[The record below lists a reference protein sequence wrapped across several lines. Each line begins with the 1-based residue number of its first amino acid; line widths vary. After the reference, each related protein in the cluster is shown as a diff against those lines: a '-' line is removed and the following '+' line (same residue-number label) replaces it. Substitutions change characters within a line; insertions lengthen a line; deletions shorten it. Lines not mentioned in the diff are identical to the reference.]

1 METIKEL
8 ILSLYEDNSIHFDFV
23 EDTAGGECDCEL
35 HNTMNTIMM
44 YWENNN
50 E

>member
-23 EDTAGGECDCEL
+23 EDTTGGECDCEL
-35 HNTMNTIMM
+35 HNAMDIIMM